1 MKIWWLAI
9 RPKTLL
15 ASIGPVLL
23 ATALASKQVEINY
36 AIFVATLCCA
46 LMLQISVNLA
56 NDLFDGLSGVDNE
69 HRVGPIR
76 ALHSGVAS
84 VTQLKMALIIS
95 TGAAVTFGCYLIF
108 QGGLPFLALG
118 LLSILGVYSYSAGPF
133 PLASHALGEVAVFIF
148 FGLIAVIGSFY
159 LQIASLNASI
169 IGYACVVGL
178 LNAALMLVNNIR
190 DIHSDRHAGKFTL
203 AVKLGDTKSRALYKW
218 LILLAFSIHV
228 LASLPNLVVQL
239 APLFFCLLLL
249 PNLLKGI
256 NQFTGSKLNEQ
267 LANTAKFG
275 FLYCIST
282 SVVLLIF

>member
-23 ATALASKQVEINY
+23 ATALASRQVEINY
-36 AIFVATLCCA
+36 LIFIATLFCA
-46 LMLQISVNLA
+46 LLLQVSVNLA

-69 HRVGPIR
+69 HRVGPRR
-76 ALHSGVAS
+76 ALHSGAIS
-84 VTQLKMALIIS
+84 ELQLKIALLVTTIASI
-95 TGAAVTFGCYLIF
+95 TFGCYLIY

-148 FGLIAVIGSFY
+148 FGLIAVGGSFY
-159 LQIASLNASI
+159 LQTASLNISI

-178 LNAALMLVNNIR
+178 FNTALMLVNNIR
-190 DIHSDRHAGKFTL
+190 DIHSDQHAGKLTL
-203 AVKLGDTKSRALYKW
+203 AVKLGDSRSRMLFQW
-218 LILLAFSIHV
+218 LILFALAIHA
-228 LASLPNLVVQL
+228 LLSLPNLAL
-239 APLFFCLLLL
+239 LLLPIFTCLLLL
-249 PNLLKGI
+249 PQLTKGI
-256 NQFTGSKLNEQ
+256 NTYSGSKLNEQ
-267 LANTAKFG
+267 LANTAKLG

-282 SVVLLIF
+282 SIALLLF